1 MKAAA
6 TEKCKK
12 AIGKVIC
19 RDFGQSG
26 SGFFIDSN
34 GTFLTNNHVVTKVN
48 TDTSG
53 VITLNYSRE
62 IYILIDGEEHK
73 ATVLI
78 AEESDRPYVCDYA
91 ILRVDGTFPEHILIG
106 DTSAVKQGESVIAIG
121 YPSKFDVPIATS
133 GIVSAILSRPSHRNA
148 LHTLQTF
155 LTDVL
160 VTYGSSGG
168 PLIREVDG
176 TVIGM
181 VTMPHEIEHALK
193 HRLDEYILSDSDTVS
208 PPIRDLIAYVL
219 TFLQVGYNY
228 AISIDHAIGDD
239 VLKPQGGD
247 I

>member
-1 MKAAA
+1 MCAVA

-19 RDFGQSG
+19 MDFGQSG

-34 GTFLTNNHVVTKVN
+34 GTFLTNNHVVTKAN
-48 TDTSG
+48 LDSTG

-62 IYILIDGEEHK
+62 IYIRIDGEEHK
-73 ATVLI
+73 ATMLT
-78 AEESDRPYVCDYA
+78 AEESDRPYVYDYA
-91 ILRVDGTFPEHILIG
+91 ILKVDGTFPQHILIG
-106 DTSAVKQGESVIAIG
+106 DASTVKQGESVIAMG

-133 GIVSAILSRPSHRNA
+133 GIISAILPRPSHRNA

-168 PLIREVDG
+168 PLIREFDG
-176 TVIGM
+176 TAIGM
-181 VTMPHEIEHALK
+181 VTMPHEIEHTLK
-193 HRLDEYILSDSDTVS
+193 HRLNEYILSDSDTIS

-219 TFLQVGYNY
+219 TFLKVGYNY
-228 AISIDHAIGDD
+228 AISIDHAISDD
-239 VLKPQGGD
+239 VLKSQGGD
-247 I
+247 V